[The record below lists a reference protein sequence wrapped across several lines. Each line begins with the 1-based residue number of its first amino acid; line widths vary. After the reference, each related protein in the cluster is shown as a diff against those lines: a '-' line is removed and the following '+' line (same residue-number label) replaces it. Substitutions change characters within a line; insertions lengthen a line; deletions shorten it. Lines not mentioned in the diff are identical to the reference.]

1 MWKQIS
7 LITVLIERLTFF
19 SKAPFFWEN
28 LCGNTQNTFLDKFSL
43 KGFSIFSNL
52 FSINDLLFK
61 NGLLPIKISYQY
73 FQVFL
78 LAHLFLYWLWLTCF
92 ISWCHFKLYSLFTL
106 TNSLQIK
113 QIVLPFCST
122 KKQICPT
129 ICKNSF
135 FFINLSVASHLD
147 WGNLIKFQ
155 FQFITIYQKTSNF
168 VYCFVL
174 CLKKRP
180 KQMQTIQMKQTDWW
194 AGGLEIYPVRYTN
207 NWLMRHTG

>member
-1 MWKQIS
+1 MSKQIS
-7 LITVLIERLTFF
+7 LITVLVERLTFF

-43 KGFSIFSNL
+43 KGCSIFSNL

-106 TNSLQIK
+106 IHYKSSKLFYLFVQR
-113 QIVLPFCST
+113 
-122 KKQICPT
+122 
-129 ICKNSF
+129 KNKYVQ
-135 FFINLSVASHLD
+135 LSVKIHFSSSTYLWPAI
-147 WGNLIKFQ
+147 LIE
-155 FQFITIYQKTSNF
+155 
-168 VYCFVL
+168 
-174 CLKKRP
+174 
-180 KQMQTIQMKQTDWW
+180 
-194 AGGLEIYPVRYTN
+194 EI
-207 NWLMRHTG
+207 